1 MTTDRFHRRLRA
13 FTLVELLVVIAIIG
27 TLVGLLLPA
36 VQSAREAARR
46 CSCLNNTMQLG
57 LALHNHEFH
66 TGHFP
71 AGVTNPDGPIS
82 NEAVGQHV
90 SWTVHVLP
98 YMEQNSLFRMFDQQ
112 AGVYAEVNDTL
123 RRTNIEVLRCPSS
136 PGPRGGDQ
144 DGNGNRSIAWSSYVG
159 CHNSV
164 EAPIDV
170 GNDGLLFLN
179 SRIRFDDIL
188 DGSSHTL
195 LVSEHVFDE
204 PDPNNGVSP
213 IELGWPS
220 GTRATLRNTGRKIEQ
235 FPMQRI
241 TGLAVDEPAEKGPL
255 FVGGFGAYHP
265 GVAVAGM
272 GDGSTRGLSF
282 TIDREVLQAI
292 GSRAG
297 GELPNAEW

>member
-1 MTTDRFHRRLRA
+1 MTTPVFRRSRA

-36 VQSAREAARR
+36 VQAAREAARR
-46 CSCLNNTMQLG
+46 CSCMNNTTQLG

-71 AGVTNPDGPIS
+71 AGVTNPDGPIR

-90 SWTVHVLP
+90 SWTVQVLP
-98 YMEQNSLFRMFDQQ
+98 YMEQNNVFRMFDQQ
-112 AGVYAEVNDTL
+112 AGAYAETNDKL
-123 RRTNIEVLRCPSS
+123 RRTKIAVLRCPSS
-136 PGPRGGDQ
+136 PGPTGGDQ
-144 DGNGNRSIAWSSYVG
+144 GGDQIAWSSYAG
-159 CHNSV
+159 CHNSI

-195 LVSEHVFDE
+195 LLSEHVFE
-204 PDPNNGVSP
+204 EPNNGVSP
-213 IELGWPS
+213 VELGWPS
-220 GTRATLRNTGRKIEQ
+220 GTRATLRNTGRIEQ
-235 FPMQRI
+235 PSMRRI
-241 TGLAVDEPAEKGPL
+241 NGRVEDEPAEKGPL
-255 FVGGFGAYHP
+255 TVGGFGAYHP

-272 GDGSTRGLSF
+272 GDGSTRAVFYL
-282 TIDREVLQAI
+282 IDREVLQAL

-297 GELPNAEW
+297 GELPSVEW

>member
-1 MTTDRFHRRLRA
+1 MA
-13 FTLVELLVVIAIIG
+13 
-27 TLVGLLLPA
+27 
-36 VQSAREAARR
+36 
-46 CSCLNNTMQLG
+46 CSCLNNTTQLG

-71 AGVTNPDGPIS
+71 SGVINLDGPIR

-90 SWTVHVLP
+90 SWTVQVLP

-112 AGVYAEVNDTL
+112 AGAYAEVNDKL
-123 RRTNIEVLRCPSS
+123 RRSNIAVLRCPSS

-144 DGNGNRSIAWSSYVG
+144 GGTPIGWSSYAG
-159 CHNSV
+159 CHNSI

-195 LVSEHVFDE
+195 LLSEHVFE
-204 PDPNNGVSP
+204 DPIDSVSP
-213 IELGWPS
+213 VELGWPS
-220 GTRATLRNTGRKIEQ
+220 GTRATLRNTSRIEQ
-235 FPMQRI
+235 PSMRRI
-241 TGLAVDEPAEKGPL
+241 SGLAEDEPAEKGPL

-272 GDGSTRGLSF
+272 GDGSTRALSF
-282 TIDREVLQAI
+282 TIDREVLQAL

>member
-46 CSCLNNTMQLG
+46 CSCLNNTTQLG

-71 AGVTNPDGPIS
+71 AGVTNPDGPII

-98 YMEQNSLFRMFDQQ
+98 YMEQNVIFRMFDQQ
-112 AGVYAEVNDTL
+112 AGAYAEVNDKL
-123 RRTNIEVLRCPSS
+123 RRSNIAVLRCPSS

-144 DGNGNRSIAWSSYVG
+144 SGTPIGWSSYAG

-195 LVSEHVFDE
+195 LVSEHVFE
-204 PDPNNGVSP
+204 DPIDGVSLV
-213 IELGWPS
+213 ELGWPS

-235 FPMQRI
+235 FSMRRI
-241 TGLAVDEPAEKGPL
+241 TGLPEEEPAEKGPL

-265 GVAVAGM
+265 GMAVAGM
-272 GDGSTRGLSF
+272 GDGSTRALSF
-282 TIDREVLQAI
+282 TIDREVLHAL

-297 GELPNAEW
+297 GELPGADDEW

>member
-1 MTTDRFHRRLRA
+1 MTMHRSHRRLRA

-36 VQSAREAARR
+36 VQAAREAARR
-46 CSCLNNTMQLG
+46 CSCLNNTTQLG

-71 AGVTNPDGPIS
+71 AGVINPDGPIR
-82 NEAVGQHV
+82 NEAVGQHL
-90 SWTVHVLP
+90 SWTVQVLP

-112 AGVYAEVNDTL
+112 AGAYAEVNDTL
-123 RRTNIEVLRCPSS
+123 RRSNIEVLRCPSS

-144 DGNGNRSIAWSSYVG
+144 SSTPIGWSSYAG
-159 CHNSV
+159 CHNSI

-195 LVSEHVFDE
+195 LVSEHVFE
-204 PDPNNGVSP
+204 DPIDGVSP
-213 IELGWPS
+213 VVLGWPS
-220 GTRATLRNTGRKIEQ
+220 GTRATLRNTGRIEPISKRR
-235 FPMQRI
+235 F
-241 TGLAVDEPAEKGPL
+241 TGLVEDEPAEKGL
-255 FVGGFGAYHP
+255 LTVGGFGSYHP
-265 GVAVAGM
+265 GASVVSMA
-272 GDGSTRGLSF
+272 DGSTRAISDSINL
-282 TIDREVLQAI
+282 EVLHAL

-297 GELPNAEW
+297 GELPNNTDW

>member
-1 MTTDRFHRRLRA
+1 M
-13 FTLVELLVVIAIIG
+13 V
-27 TLVGLLLPA
+27 
-36 VQSAREAARR
+36 
-46 CSCLNNTMQLG
+46 
-57 LALHNHEFH
+57 LH
-66 TGHFP
+66 
-71 AGVTNPDGPIS
+71 
-82 NEAVGQHV
+82 
-90 SWTVHVLP
+90 
-98 YMEQNSLFRMFDQQ
+98 
-112 AGVYAEVNDTL
+112 
-123 RRTNIEVLRCPSS
+123 CPSS
-136 PGPRGGDQ
+136 SGPRGGDQ
-144 DGNGNRSIAWSSYVG
+144 SGASPIGWSSYVG

-195 LVSEHVFDE
+195 LVSEHVFED

-235 FPMQRI
+235 FSMRRI
-241 TGLAVDEPAEKGPL
+241 TGIPEEEPAEKGPL

-265 GVAVAGM
+265 GMAVAGM
-272 GDGSTRGLSF
+272 GDGSTRALSF
-282 TIDREVLQAI
+282 TIDREVLHAL

-297 GELPNAEW
+297 GELPGADDEW

>member
-1 MTTDRFHRRLRA
+1 MTTDRSHRQLRA

-36 VQSAREAARR
+36 VQAAREAARR
-46 CSCLNNTMQLG
+46 CSCLNNTTQLG

-66 TGHFP
+66 PGHFP
-71 AGVTNPDGPIS
+71 AGVINPDGPIR
-82 NEAVGQHV
+82 NEAVGQHL
-90 SWTVHVLP
+90 SWTVQVLP
-98 YMEQNSLFRMFDQQ
+98 YMEQNNLFRMFDQQ
-112 AGVYAEVNDTL
+112 AGAYAEVNDTL
-123 RRTNIEVLRCPSS
+123 RRANIAVLRCPSS

-144 DGNGNRSIAWSSYVG
+144 GGAPIGWSSYAG

-195 LVSEHVFDE
+195 LLSEHVFE
-204 PDPNNGVSP
+204 DPIDGVSP
-213 IELGWPS
+213 VVLGWPS
-220 GTRATLRNTGRKIEQ
+220 GTRATLRNTGRIEPLSNRR
-235 FPMQRI
+235 F
-241 TGLAVDEPAEKGPL
+241 TGLVEDEPAEKGL
-255 FVGGFGAYHP
+255 LAVGGFGSYHP
-265 GVAVAGM
+265 GASVVSMA
-272 GDGSTRGLSF
+272 DGSTRAIGNS
-282 TIDREVLQAI
+282 INPEVLHAL

-297 GELPNAEW
+297 GELPNNTDW

>member
-36 VQSAREAARR
+36 VQAAREAARR
-46 CSCLNNTMQLG
+46 CSCLNNTTQLG

-71 AGVTNPDGPIS
+71 AGVINPDGPIR
-82 NEAVGQHV
+82 NEAVGQHL
-90 SWTVHVLP
+90 SWTVQVLP
-98 YMEQNSLFRMFDQQ
+98 YMEQNSLFQMFDQQ
-112 AGVYAEVNDTL
+112 AGAYAEKNDKL
-123 RRTNIEVLRCPSS
+123 RRTAIQVLRCPSS

-144 DGNGNRSIAWSSYVG
+144 GGAPIAWSSYAG
-159 CHNSV
+159 CHNSI

-195 LVSEHVFDE
+195 LVSEHVFEDL
-204 PDPNNGVSP
+204 DPNNGVSP

-220 GTRATLRNTGRKIEQ
+220 GTRATLRNTSRIEQ
-235 FPMQRI
+235 FSMRGI
-241 TGLAVDEPAEKGPL
+241 SGLAEDKPAEKGPL

-282 TIDREVLQAI
+282 TIDREVLQAL

-297 GELPNAEW
+297 GELPGAEW

>member
-36 VQSAREAARR
+36 VQAAREAARR
-46 CSCLNNTMQLG
+46 CSCLNNTTQLG

-71 AGVTNPDGPIS
+71 AGVTNPDGPIR

-112 AGVYAEVNDTL
+112 AGAYAEINDKL
-123 RRTNIEVLRCPSS
+123 RRSNIAVLRCPSS
-136 PGPRGGDQ
+136 SGPRGGDQ
-144 DGNGNRSIAWSSYVG
+144 SDASPIGWSSYVG

-195 LVSEHVFDE
+195 LVSEHIFDE

-241 TGLAVDEPAEKGPL
+241 TGLAEDEPAEKGPL

>member
-1 MTTDRFHRRLRA
+1 MTTDHSHRRLRA

-36 VQSAREAARR
+36 VQAAREAARR
-46 CSCLNNTMQLG
+46 CSCLNNTTQLG

-71 AGVTNPDGPIS
+71 SGVINPDGPIR
-82 NEAVGQHV
+82 NEAVGQHL
-90 SWTVHVLP
+90 SWTVQVLP

-112 AGVYAEVNDTL
+112 AGAYAEVNDKL
-123 RRTNIEVLRCPSS
+123 RRSNIAVLRCPSS

-144 DGNGNRSIAWSSYVG
+144 GGTPIGWSSYAG
-159 CHNSV
+159 CHNSI

-195 LVSEHVFDE
+195 LLSEHVFE
-204 PDPNNGVSP
+204 DPIDSVSP
-213 IELGWPS
+213 VELGWPS
-220 GTRATLRNTGRKIEQ
+220 GTRATLRNTSRIEQ
-235 FPMQRI
+235 PSMRRI
-241 TGLAVDEPAEKGPL
+241 SGLAEDEPAEKGPL

-272 GDGSTRGLSF
+272 GDGSTRALSF
-282 TIDREVLQAI
+282 TIDREVLQAL

>member
-1 MTTDRFHRRLRA
+1 MTMHRSHRRLRA

-36 VQSAREAARR
+36 VQAAREAARR
-46 CSCLNNTMQLG
+46 CSCLNNTTQLG

-71 AGVTNPDGPIS
+71 SGVINPDGPIR

-90 SWTVHVLP
+90 SWTVQVLP
-98 YMEQNSLFRMFDQQ
+98 YMEQNNLFRMFDQQ
-112 AGVYAEVNDTL
+112 AGAYAEKNDTL
-123 RRTNIEVLRCPSS
+123 RRANIAVLRCPSS
-136 PGPRGGDQ
+136 PGPRGDQ
-144 DGNGNRSIAWSSYVG
+144 SGTAIGWSSYAG
-159 CHNSV
+159 CHNSI

-195 LVSEHVFDE
+195 LVSEHVFED

-213 IELGWPS
+213 VVLGWPS
-220 GTRATLRNTGRKIEQ
+220 GTRATLRNTGRIEPLSNRR
-235 FPMQRI
+235 F
-241 TGLAVDEPAEKGPL
+241 TGLVEDEPAEKGL
-255 FVGGFGAYHP
+255 LTVGGFGSYHP
-265 GVAVAGM
+265 GAAVVSMA
-272 GDGSTRGLSF
+272 DGSTRAIGNS
-282 TIDREVLQAI
+282 INPEVLHAL

-297 GELPNAEW
+297 GELPNNTDW

>member
-1 MTTDRFHRRLRA
+1 MTIHHSHRRLRA

-36 VQSAREAARR
+36 VQAAREAARR
-46 CSCLNNTMQLG
+46 CGCLNNTTQLG

-71 AGVTNPDGPIS
+71 AGVINPDGPIK

-90 SWTVHVLP
+90 SWTVQVLP

-112 AGVYAEVNDTL
+112 AGAYAEVNDKL
-123 RRTNIEVLRCPSS
+123 RRANIAVLRCPSS

-144 DGNGNRSIAWSSYVG
+144 DGNGSIGWSSYAG
-159 CHNSV
+159 CHNSI
-164 EAPIDV
+164 ETPIDV

-195 LVSEHVFDE
+195 LLSEHVFE
-204 PDPNNGVSP
+204 DPINDVSP
-213 IELGWPS
+213 VELGWPS
-220 GTRATLRNTGRKIEQ
+220 GTRATLRNTGRIEPLSKRR
-235 FPMQRI
+235 F
-241 TGLAVDEPAEKGPL
+241 TGLVEDEPAEKGL
-255 FVGGFGAYHP
+255 LTVGGFGSYHP
-265 GVAVAGM
+265 GASVVSMA
-272 GDGSTRGLSF
+272 DGSTRAISDSINL
-282 TIDREVLQAI
+282 DVLHAL

-297 GELPNAEW
+297 GELPGAEW

>member
-1 MTTDRFHRRLRA
+1 MTTDRSHRRLRA

-36 VQSAREAARR
+36 VQAAREAARR
-46 CSCLNNTMQLG
+46 CGCLNNTTQLG

-71 AGVTNPDGPIS
+71 AGVTNPDGPIR
-82 NEAVGQHV
+82 NEAVGQHL
-90 SWTVHVLP
+90 SWTVQVLP
-98 YMEQNSLFRMFDQQ
+98 YMEQTNLFRMFDQQ
-112 AGVYAEVNDTL
+112 AGAYAEVNDKL
-123 RRTNIEVLRCPSS
+123 RRANIAVLRCPSS

-144 DGNGNRSIAWSSYVG
+144 DGNSAIGWSSYAG
-159 CHNSV
+159 CHNSI

-195 LVSEHVFDE
+195 LVSEHVFED

-213 IELGWPS
+213 VELGWPS
-220 GTRATLRNTGRKIEQ
+220 GTRATLRNTGRIES
-235 FPMQRI
+235 PSKWRV
-241 TGLAVDEPAEKGPL
+241 TGLVEDAPAEKGPL
-255 FVGGFGAYHP
+255 TVGGFGSYHP
-265 GVAVAGM
+265 GAAVVSMA
-272 GDGSTRGLSF
+272 DGSTRAISHL
-282 TIDREVLQAI
+282 INPEVLHAL

-297 GELPNAEW
+297 GELPNNTDW

>member
-46 CSCLNNTMQLG
+46 CSCLNNTTQLG

-71 AGVTNPDGPIS
+71 AGVINPDGPIR
-82 NEAVGQHV
+82 NEAVGQHL
-90 SWTVHVLP
+90 SWTVQLLP

-112 AGVYAEVNDTL
+112 AGAYAEVNDTL
-123 RRTNIEVLRCPSS
+123 RRSNIEVLRCPSS

-144 DGNGNRSIAWSSYVG
+144 SSTPIGWSSYAG
-159 CHNSV
+159 CHNSI

-195 LVSEHVFDE
+195 LVSEHVFE
-204 PDPNNGVSP
+204 DPIDGVSP
-213 IELGWPS
+213 VELGWPS
-220 GTRATLRNTGRKIEQ
+220 GTRATLRNTGRIE
-235 FPMQRI
+235 
-241 TGLAVDEPAEKGPL
+241 PL
-255 FVGGFGAYHP
+255 SKRRALGASAAIA
-265 GVAVAGM
+265 GVLVVL
-272 GDGSTRGLSF
+272 LSN
-282 TIDREVLQAI
+282 
-292 GSRAG
+292 S
-297 GELPNAEW
+297 

>member
-1 MTTDRFHRRLRA
+1 MTIHHSHPRLRA

-36 VQSAREAARR
+36 VQAAREAARR
-46 CSCLNNTMQLG
+46 CGCLNNTTQLG

-71 AGVTNPDGPIS
+71 AGVINPDGPIK

-90 SWTVHVLP
+90 SWTVQVLP

-112 AGVYAEVNDTL
+112 AGAYAEVNDKL
-123 RRTNIEVLRCPSS
+123 RRANIAVLRCPSS
-136 PGPRGGDQ
+136 PGPRGNNR
-144 DGNGNRSIAWSSYVG
+144 DGNNAIAWSSYAG
-159 CHNSV
+159 CHNSI

-170 GNDGLLFLN
+170 GNDGMLFLN

-188 DGSSHTL
+188 DGSSNTL
-195 LVSEHVFDE
+195 LLSEHLSEDE
-204 PDPNNGVSP
+204 PNQEGSP
-213 IELGWPS
+213 VEFGWPS
-220 GTRATLRNTGRKIEQ
+220 GTRATLRNTGRMIEQ
-235 FPMQRI
+235 PSMRRN
-241 TGLAVDEPAEKGPL
+241 TGLAVEEPAEKGPL

-265 GVAVAGM
+265 GVAVSGM
-272 GDGSTRGLSF
+272 GDGSTRALSDD
-282 TIDREVLQAI
+282 IDRDILHAL

-297 GELPNAEW
+297 GELPGNTDW

>member
-1 MTTDRFHRRLRA
+1 MTMHRSHRRLRA

-36 VQSAREAARR
+36 VQAAREAARR
-46 CSCLNNTMQLG
+46 CSCLNNTTQLG

-71 AGVTNPDGPIS
+71 AGVTNPDGPIR

-112 AGVYAEVNDTL
+112 AGAYAEINDKL
-123 RRTNIEVLRCPSS
+123 RRSNIAVLRCPSS
-136 PGPRGGDQ
+136 AGPRGGDQ
-144 DGNGNRSIAWSSYVG
+144 SGTSPIGWSSYVG

-195 LVSEHVFDE
+195 LLSEHVFE
-204 PDPNNGVSP
+204 DPIDSVSP
-213 IELGWPS
+213 VELGWPS
-220 GTRATLRNTGRKIEQ
+220 GTRATLRNTSRIEQ
-235 FPMQRI
+235 PSMRRI
-241 TGLAVDEPAEKGPL
+241 SGLAEDEPAEKGPL

-272 GDGSTRGLSF
+272 GDGSTRALSF
-282 TIDREVLQAI
+282 TIDREVLQAL

>member
-1 MTTDRFHRRLRA
+1 MTMHRSHRRLRA

-36 VQSAREAARR
+36 VQAAREAARR
-46 CSCLNNTMQLG
+46 CSCLNNTTQLG

-71 AGVTNPDGPIS
+71 AGVTNPDGPIR

-112 AGVYAEVNDTL
+112 AGAYAEINDKL
-123 RRTNIEVLRCPSS
+123 RRSNIAVLRCPSS

-144 DGNGNRSIAWSSYVG
+144 GGTPIGWSSYAG
-159 CHNSV
+159 CHNSI

-195 LVSEHVFDE
+195 LLSEHVFE
-204 PDPNNGVSP
+204 DPIDSVSP
-213 IELGWPS
+213 VELGWPS
-220 GTRATLRNTGRKIEQ
+220 GTRATLRNTSRIEQ
-235 FPMQRI
+235 PSMRRI
-241 TGLAVDEPAEKGPL
+241 SGLAEDEPAEKGPL

>member
-36 VQSAREAARR
+36 VQAAREAARR
-46 CSCLNNTMQLG
+46 CSCLNNTTQLG

-71 AGVTNPDGPIS
+71 AGVINPDGPIR
-82 NEAVGQHV
+82 NEAVGQHL
-90 SWTVHVLP
+90 SWTVQVLP
-98 YMEQNSLFRMFDQQ
+98 YMEQNTLFRMFDQQ
-112 AGVYAEVNDTL
+112 AGAYAEVNDKL
-123 RRTNIEVLRCPSS
+123 RRANIAVLRCPSS

-144 DGNGNRSIAWSSYVG
+144 SGTGPIGWSSYAG
-159 CHNSV
+159 CHNSI

-195 LVSEHVFDE
+195 LVSEHVFED
-204 PDPNNGVSP
+204 PVPNNGVSP
-213 IELGWPS
+213 VELGWPS
-220 GTRATLRNTGRKIEQ
+220 GTRETLRNTGRIE
-235 FPMQRI
+235 PLSKWRV
-241 TGLAVDEPAEKGPL
+241 TGLVEDAPAEKGPL
-255 FVGGFGAYHP
+255 TVGGFGSYHP
-265 GVAVAGM
+265 GAAVVSMA
-272 GDGSTRGLSF
+272 DGSTRAIGNSINL
-282 TIDREVLQAI
+282 EVLHAL

-297 GELPNAEW
+297 GELPDAEW

>member
-1 MTTDRFHRRLRA
+1 MTTDRSHRRLRA

-36 VQSAREAARR
+36 VQAAREAARR
-46 CSCLNNTMQLG
+46 CGCLNNTTQLG

-71 AGVTNPDGPIS
+71 AGVTNPDGPIR
-82 NEAVGQHV
+82 NEAVGQHL
-90 SWTVHVLP
+90 SWTVQVLP
-98 YMEQNSLFRMFDQQ
+98 YMEQTNLFRMFDQQ
-112 AGVYAEVNDTL
+112 AGAYAEVNDKL
-123 RRTNIEVLRCPSS
+123 RRANIAVLRCPSS

-144 DGNGNRSIAWSSYVG
+144 DGNSAIGWSSYAG
-159 CHNSV
+159 CHNSI

-195 LVSEHVFDE
+195 LVSEHVFED

-213 IELGWPS
+213 VELGWPS
-220 GTRATLRNTGRKIEQ
+220 GTRATLRNTGRIEQ
-235 FPMQRI
+235 PSMQRI
-241 TGLAVDEPAEKGPL
+241 SGLAEDAPAEKGPL
-255 FVGGFGAYHP
+255 TVGGFGSYHP
-265 GVAVAGM
+265 GAAVVSMA
-272 GDGSTRGLSF
+272 DGSTRAIGHL
-282 TIDREVLQAI
+282 INPEVLHAL

-297 GELPNAEW
+297 GELPNNTDW

>member
-36 VQSAREAARR
+36 VQAAREAARR
-46 CSCLNNTMQLG
+46 CSCLNNTTQLG

-71 AGVTNPDGPIS
+71 AGVTNPDGPII
-82 NEAVGQHV
+82 NEAVGQHL

-98 YMEQNSLFRMFDQQ
+98 YMEQNVIFRMFDQQ
-112 AGVYAEVNDTL
+112 AGAYAEVNDKL
-123 RRTNIEVLRCPSS
+123 RRSNIAVLRCPSS

-144 DGNGNRSIAWSSYVG
+144 SGTPIGWSSYAG

-195 LVSEHVFDE
+195 LVSEHVFE
-204 PDPNNGVSP
+204 DPIDGVSLV
-213 IELGWPS
+213 ELGWPS

-235 FPMQRI
+235 FSMRRI
-241 TGLAVDEPAEKGPL
+241 TGLPEEEPAEKGPL

-265 GVAVAGM
+265 GMAVAGM
-272 GDGSTRGLSF
+272 GDGSTRALSF
-282 TIDREVLQAI
+282 TIDREVLHAL

-297 GELPNAEW
+297 GELPGADAEW

>member
-1 MTTDRFHRRLRA
+1 MTVSRSHRRLRA

-36 VQSAREAARR
+36 VQAAREAARR
-46 CSCLNNTMQLG
+46 CSCLNNTTQLG
-57 LALHNHEFH
+57 IALHNHEFH

-71 AGVTNPDGPIS
+71 AGVINPDGPIK
-82 NEAVGQHV
+82 NEPVGQHV
-90 SWTVHVLP
+90 SWTVQVLP

-112 AGVYAEVNDTL
+112 AGAYAEVNDKL
-123 RRTNIEVLRCPSS
+123 RRANIVVLRCPSS

-144 DGNGNRSIAWSSYVG
+144 GGNSAIAWSSYAG

-188 DGSSHTL
+188 DGSSNTL
-195 LVSEHVFDE
+195 LLSEHIFPE
-204 PDPNNGVSP
+204 PIGGISP
-213 IELGWPS
+213 EELGWPS
-220 GTRATLRNTGRKIEQ
+220 GTRATLRNTDRIESLSKRR
-235 FPMQRI
+235 F
-241 TGLAVDEPAEKGPL
+241 TGLVEEEPAEKGL
-255 FVGGFGAYHP
+255 LTVGGFGSYHP
-265 GVAVAGM
+265 GASVIGM
-272 GDGSTRGLSF
+272 ADGSTRAMSDSINL
-282 TIDREVLQAI
+282 EVLHAL

-297 GELPNAEW
+297 GELPSADW